1 MPKRKAPKSLNRR
14 SRRKLTEEQKRLLMM
29 EPEEWDFSQNEVLR
43 KIHELVSA
51 WPLEVRRQW
60 AEEWR
65 KEHRQGK

>member
-1 MPKRKAPKSLNRR
+1 MPKGKASKSLNCR
-14 SRRKLTEEQKRLLMM
+14 SRRKLTEEQRRLLMM
-29 EPEEWDFSQNEVLR
+29 EPEDWDFSQNEVLR